1 MPADSCP
8 FGACFPRQGG
18 RSPGRSPSSGLTYAR
33 PVSAA
38 HTPCVRYVARGTQ
51 AAVLS
56 AYVDAGWVLGGVAV
70 LTASTP
76 IRCRAACSGAQCRH
90 PRAGGR
96 PVGCRAGAVC
106 SPPNLPCS
114 AKGAC
119 HAVPVGTLVGPA
131 LIPPPSP
138 PVQSQLSTLQAS
150 GSAMAVGAL
159 QGILAQLKSLSNQI
173 HGEHTPPGA
182 RDGPHAHQSPS

>member
-1 MPADSCP
+1 M
-8 FGACFPRQGG
+8 F
-18 RSPGRSPSSGLTYAR
+18 PSSGRSLPWQVPLFRAHICPPSLSR
-33 PVSAA
+33 PYSLCQVCRPRHAGGGV
-38 HTPCVRYVARGTQ
+38 VRVRRCR
-51 AAVLS
+51 
-56 AYVDAGWVLGGVAV
+56 WVLGGGVAV
-70 LTASTP
+70 LTESTP

-173 HGEHTPPGA
+173 HGEHTPPGG